1 MGWEDRNGS
10 LYYYQ
15 SERDEAGKV
24 KKRYVGSWEVAQLI
38 AHADATRQRVRE
50 QSRERGREELEHMH
64 NLMAPALEL
73 DQTVDVLVRAHL
85 VAAGYRERKGQWR
98 LRRERNSFA

>member
-24 KKRYVGSWEVAQLI
+24 KKRYVGSGEVAQLI

-64 NLMAPALEL
+64 NLMAPALAL
-73 DQTVDVLVRAHL
+73 DETVDVLRRAHL
-85 VAAGYRERKGQWR
+85 VAAGFHPHRGEW
-98 LRRERNSFA
+98 RRERS